1 MASINDELNL
11 VVPVRVGEGG
21 VRLYAYHSPIS
32 REVFEANYRLLGAA
46 KAALASKG
54 VYFMMDV
61 GPRIA
66 ALTLKDEGRK
76 EAEEQGENGDGGA
89 SALLEEIKRLTMIL
103 VPGASGWELMPVDSA
118 LSQGAIDREEW
129 SEAEAAIVFF
139 TFHCAL
145 SRKAERGKV
154 AKATASV
161 LKGWNTSS
169 TATAYAASLPTS
181 TTNEASVGKAG
192 SSVPS

>member
-11 VVPVRVGEGG
+11 VVPVRSGDSG
-21 VRLYAYHSPIS
+21 VSIYAYHSPIS

-61 GPRIA
+61 GPRVA

-76 EAEEQGENGDGGA
+76 EAEEQGESGDGGA
-89 SALLEEIKRLTMIL
+89 SSLLEEIKRLTLIL
-103 VPGASGWELMPVDSA
+103 VPGAAGWELVPVDSA
-118 LSQGAIDREEW
+118 LSQGAIDPEEW
-129 SEAEAAIVFF
+129 SEAQSAIVFF
-139 TFHCAL
+139 TCHCAL
-145 SRKAERGKV
+145 SRKADRGKV

-161 LKGWNTSS
+161 LKGWSTSS

-181 TTNEASVGKAG
+181 TSSEASAGKAA
-192 SSVPS
+192 SSVPC